1 MKLEKCDKISFVVFG
16 VQSVLF
22 VSSKPKT
29 FSNQKA
35 QWRSK
40 FPRGVKYEKKKLKV
54 TCPVALV
61 MAFLTAEN
69 EIRLLEDLPQADF
82 DRVPEKISSVGKEK
96 AKINN

>member
-1 MKLEKCDKISFVVFG
+1 MKLEKCDKISFVGFG

-40 FPRGVKYEKKKLKV
+40 FPRSKIRKEKLKV